1 MNCSQSLACP
11 APRDLRLKRGLF
23 TFTLVCLLLI
33 STSLSHAAGLFGNTP
48 RQGEFLPVDQA
59 FIPSVLAED
68 GDLVLHFAITPG
80 HYLYDKQFQ
89 LKWADGSIAPML
101 PAHTISSPGES
112 HDDPTFGRVTVY
124 RDDIDLTIPAPAHDT
139 TGVVE
144 LLVRYQGCADA
155 GLCYPPE
162 VWRVPVDLARWQP
175 ELGATATVTRA
186 SAQSAQN
193 TQAIN
198 IAPATANAPD
208 ANNANALAQWLAT
221 ASYPLVLSMFLLL
234 GLGLAFT
241 PCVLPMLPILS
252 AIIAGQKTPSARQ
265 GFLLAL
271 SYVLGMSVM
280 YTIAG
285 LLIASLGA
293 AANISAL
300 LQRPV
305 VLISFA
311 LIFIALAIM
320 LWQGRAIALPQSWQ
334 DRLNQAQQQQRGG
347 VYGSVFVMGAIS
359 SVIVSPCVSAPL
371 AGVMLFLSTSQDAV
385 LGGSALFALSLGMGL
400 PLLVLGAGGA
410 RLIPKAGGW
419 MDSVKRLFA
428 WGLLAV
434 AVLMLLRLVSPA
446 QAQIG
451 WGVFFGLSALGL
463 VSISSQRL
471 SLGLLL
477 ATILMMYAGSLI
489 WSGAQGGHQ
498 LLKPWQL
505 PAKAT
510 QNDNGE
516 DALGFVRVS
525 ERADLNSLIAE
536 AKAQGQ
542 PVIVDVYADWC
553 VSCIEMEND
562 VLAKPSI
569 QALLKPAKRIKFDIT
584 ATTADQLAWMS
595 ENTLFGPPAYVFW
608 DATGTPQN
616 NLVGATSLDNFAA
629 HLERVWN

>member
-1 MNCSQSLACP
+1 MTRAQPLLSFIFLCLMTLTASMSSAS
-11 APRDLRLKRGLF
+11 GL
-23 TFTLVCLLLI
+23 
-33 STSLSHAAGLFGNTP
+33 LSGSP
-48 RQGEFLPVDQA
+48 RQGEFLPVEQA
-59 FIPSVLAED
+59 FIPSVLGED
-68 GDLVLHFAITPG
+68 GDLVLHFSITPG
-80 HYLYDKQFQ
+80 HYLYDNQFQ
-89 LKWADGSIAPML
+89 LKWANGSIAPML

-124 RDDIDLTIPAPAHDT
+124 RDAIDMTIPAPAHEA
-139 TGVVE
+139 TGLVE

-162 VWRVPVDLARWQP
+162 VWRVPVDLARWQAN
-175 ELGATATVTRA
+175 LSGAVALVKTPSTH
-186 SAQSAQN
+186 QSES
-193 TQAIN
+193 TG
-198 IAPATANAPD
+198 PTTSSAPD
-208 ANNANALAQWLAT
+208 ASNANALAQWLAT
-221 ASYPLVLSMFLLL
+221 ASFPLVIGLFLLL

-300 LQRPV
+300 LQKPA

-311 LIFIALAIM
+311 LIFVALAIM
-320 LWQGRAIALPQSWQ
+320 LWQGRAIALPQAWQ
-334 DRLNQAQQQQRGG
+334 DKLNQAQQQQRGG
-347 VYGSVFVMGAIS
+347 LYGSVFVMGAIS

-385 LGGSALFALSLGMGL
+385 LGASALFALSLGMGL

-410 RLIPKAGGW
+410 RLIPKAGDW
-419 MDSVKRLFA
+419 MDTIKRLFA

-434 AVLMLLRLVSPA
+434 ATLMLLRLVSPA

-451 WGVFFGLSALGL
+451 WGIFFGLSALGV
-463 VSISSQRL
+463 VSISSQRRR
-471 SLGLLL
+471 LGLLL
-477 ATILMMYAGSLI
+477 ATLMMLYSGSLV

-498 LLKPWQL
+498 LFKPWHL
-505 PAKAT
+505 PANT
-510 QNDNGE
+510 VPSGNNE

-525 ERADLNSLIAE
+525 ERANLNRLIAE
-536 AKAQGQ
+536 AKATGQ
-542 PVIVDVYADWC
+542 VVIVDVYADWC

-562 VLAKPSI
+562 VLAKPRI
-569 QALLKPAKRIKFDIT
+569 QALLTPAKRIKFDIT
-584 ATTADQLAWMS
+584 ATTADQLAWMQ
-595 ENTLFGPPAYVFW
+595 ENNLFGPPAYLFW
-608 DATGTPQN
+608 DAAGTPQDP
-616 NLVGATSLDNFAA
+616 LVGATSLDNFAA